1 MTVNAFAFYAVA
13 VLIVLAAAAAV
24 GVPSLRLASYGGAA
38 TVVLL
43 AILDLVSHAYTLAAI
58 EIVVP
63 GIATGVAVLVL
74 RRQQY
79 QALGTSATAGSRW
92 WLGGPVAL
100 VVGLVLVVTLSVAGL
115 NWYANT
121 VVVLIQGFNPA
132 ALITVL
138 HYDAPYALVIAVVL
152 MAVTVAAGMVIGR
165 RSGDEQ
171 TLDQHIQSRRERE
184 ERARRRRDDRQQG
197 RRRPA
202 NPAKED
208 T

>member
-1 MTVNAFAFYAVA
+1 MNVNAFAFYAVA

-24 GVPSLRLASYGGAA
+24 GLPSLRLASFGGAA

-43 AILDLVSHAYTLAAI
+43 AILDIVSGAYMLAAI

-63 GIATGVAVLVL
+63 GIAVAVVVLVL
-74 RRQQY
+74 RREQY
-79 QALGTSATAGSRW
+79 QALGAAADAGSRW

-100 VVGLVLVVTLSVAGL
+100 VVGLVLVVTLAVVGL
-115 NWYANT
+115 NWYTNT
-121 VVVLIQGFNPA
+121 AVSDLVGFSPA

-138 HYDAPYALVIAVVL
+138 HYDAPYALVIALVL
-152 MAVTVAAGMVIGR
+152 IAATVAAGLVIGR

-171 TLDQHIQSRRERE
+171 TLDQHLQARRERE
-184 ERARRRRDDRQQG
+184 ERARRRRDDRQAG

-202 NPAKED
+202 KEES
-208 T
+208 

>member
-1 MTVNAFAFYAVA
+1 MTVNALAFYAVA

-24 GVPSLRLASYGGAA
+24 GLPSLRLASYGGAA

-43 AILDLVSHAYTLAAI
+43 AILDIISGAYTLAAI

-63 GIATGVAVLVL
+63 GIAVGVVVLVL
-74 RRQQY
+74 RREQY
-79 QALGTSATAGSRW
+79 RGLGSSPDAGSRW

-100 VVGLVLVVTLSVAGL
+100 ITGLVLVVTLAIVGL
-115 NWYANT
+115 NWYTNT
-121 VVVLIQGFNPA
+121 AISDLVAFPPA

-138 HYDAPYALVIAVVL
+138 HYDAPYALVIALVL
-152 MAVTVAAGMVIGR
+152 IAATVAAALVIGR

-171 TLDQHIQSRRERE
+171 TLDQHMQARRERE
-184 ERARRRRDDRQQG
+184 ERARRRRDDRQAG

-202 NPAKED
+202 KED
-208 T
+208 S

>member
-1 MTVNAFAFYAVA
+1 MPTR
-13 VLIVLAAAAAV
+13 
-24 GVPSLRLASYGGAA
+24 S
-38 TVVLL
+38 
-43 AILDLVSHAYTLAAI
+43 
-58 EIVVP
+58 
-63 GIATGVAVLVL
+63 TGVAVLVL

>member
-1 MTVNAFAFYAVA
+1 MTVNALAFYAVA

-24 GVPSLRLASYGGAA
+24 GLPSLRLASYAGAA

-43 AILDLVSHAYTLAAI
+43 AILDIVSHAYMLAAI

-63 GIATGVAVLVL
+63 GLAVGIVVLVL
-74 RRQQY
+74 RREQY
-79 QALGTSATAGSRW
+79 RDLGASTNAGSRW
-92 WLGGPVAL
+92 WLGAPVAL
-100 VVGLVLVVTLSVAGL
+100 AVGLVLVVTLAIVGPS
-115 NWYANT
+115 WYSDI
-121 VVVLIQGFNPA
+121 VVSIAKAVTPA

-152 MAVTVAAGMVIGR
+152 IAATVAAGLVIGR

-171 TLDQHIQSRRERE
+171 TLDQHLQARRERE
-184 ERARRRRDDRQQG
+184 ERARRRRDDRQAG

-202 NPAKED
+202 RGD
-208 T
+208 S